1 MSLATQPG
9 HTEVTRSASP
19 DNMNA
24 LEASETSDSGPTVA
38 ETEKKG
44 NDLAGGRKESKV
56 VSLAD
61 DREAGEGEEGRTAR
75 RRSRQGTR
83 DTTRS
88 ENPSLARRFTDLFV
102 SEHPIKH
109 EPTWRASAL
118 AIVKASW
125 LNILLVFIPV
135 SSLNSSSVRDET
147 NRFES
152 HRLDGLFTLLI
163 STTPLSSSSSE
174 YLFPSLRRRELMDR
188 FLV

>member
-1 MSLATQPG
+1 M
-9 HTEVTRSASP
+9 TRSASP

-135 SSLNSSSVRDET
+135 SSPNYHVLATKLIVSNSTDWMGGALRPSQRHHCLHLQVSISSHLCADQ
-147 NRFES
+147 S
-152 HRLDGLFTLLI
+152 
-163 STTPLSSSSSE
+163 
-174 YLFPSLRRRELMDR
+174 
-188 FLV
+188 

>member
-1 MSLATQPG
+1 
-9 HTEVTRSASP
+9 VTRSASP

-44 NDLAGGRKESKV
+44 NDLAGGRKESKI
-56 VSLAD
+56 VSLVD
-61 DREAGEGEEGRTAR
+61 DREGREGEEGRTAR
-75 RRSRQGTR
+75 RGSRQETR

-135 SSLNSSSVRDET
+135 SSVSCFPASRRKLTLDD
-147 NRFES
+147 FD
-152 HRLDGLFTLLI
+152 RLVGRSILLI

-174 YLFPSLRRRELMDR
+174 YHSPDFQ
-188 FLV
+188 